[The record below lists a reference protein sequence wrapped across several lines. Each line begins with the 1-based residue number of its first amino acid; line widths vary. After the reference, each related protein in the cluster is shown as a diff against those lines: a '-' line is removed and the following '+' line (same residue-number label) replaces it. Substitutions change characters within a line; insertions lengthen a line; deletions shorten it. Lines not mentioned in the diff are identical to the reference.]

1 MYLSIST
8 STKVL
13 RPIPV
18 RIKLDKKQPKKCTL
32 HTYYT
37 YTLGNKKLSSMYVYI
52 CMYRG

>member
-18 RIKLDKKQPKKCTL
+18 RIKLDKKQPKKQNVRYI
-32 HTYYT
+32 HTILT
-37 YTLGNKKLSSMYVYI
+37 YFCYILGNKVI
-52 CMYRG
+52 